1 MALDVVYFLGA
12 RTKFIRDFY
21 DAAISPF
28 EERVRLI
35 EAGAHPFEP
44 PYSEEGEPA
53 YLEEWMDAN
62 ASIELIGRTC
72 VSILSESLKLYL
84 KEWERQLGL
93 ACQKAEPS
101 SFKQR
106 GFLHGYRRCFESLTG
121 ILWANGPFCLDT
133 IEQVIHARNDTQ
145 HPSEIID
152 IGVQHRTSL
161 ANGRRSLFFARAE
174 ELNLF
179 PDGSSEGFSFMN
191 PMLHVSRDKL
201 FLAISEIE
209 ALTSWLEPQLFD
221 VKYPSA

>member
-1 MALDVVYFLGA
+1 MDVAYFLGA

-21 DAAISPF
+21 ASAITPF

-35 EAGAHPFEP
+35 EAGEHPFEP
-44 PYSEEGEPA
+44 PYSDEGEPA
-53 YLEEWMDAN
+53 YLEEWIDAN

-101 SFKQR
+101 AFKQR
-106 GFLHGYRRCFESLTG
+106 GFLHGYRRCFELLTG
-121 ILWANGPFCLDT
+121 ILWTSGPFCIDT

-145 HPSEIID
+145 HADEIIN
-152 IGVQHRTSL
+152 IGVQHRASL
-161 ANGRRSLFFARAE
+161 ANGRRSLFFARAD
-174 ELNLF
+174 ELDLF
-179 PDGSSEGFSFMN
+179 PDKAGLRLSFMN
-191 PMLHVSRDKL
+191 PMLHVSREKL
-201 FLAISEIE
+201 FLAIGEIE

-221 VKYPSA
+221 VKYPAG